1 MGESERNYAALHTGE
16 LPIALANLLFANLEG
31 RMLSLEVKNVIYALS
46 RIGESDKP
54 SFFGSKYE
62 KVLFISMLAMFVL
75 IVISGIIFYFTK
87 VPWLKFLALIL
98 TLAFYFN
105 AMLWQLSLVIP
116 ILKFFRN
123 PAGDFLKIVE
133 SSASKEVSSMT
144 GLATVST
151 EAIQYVADR
160 LVLAKQQLHARM
172 AFLVGAVEKV
182 GALPGVAASLLA
194 LSKVSESEMFKS
206 NNESLYVYIA
216 LAFFVLYGFAVIGLM
231 ICQKFEIYVGVLQ
244 HYLQYR
250 ANNPL
255 SGDAESGA
263 R

>member
-1 MGESERNYAALHTGE
+1 
-16 LPIALANLLFANLEG
+16 
-31 RMLSLEVKNVIYALS
+31 MLSLEVANIIYTLS
-46 RIGESDKP
+46 RIGKAEKP
-54 SFFGSKYE
+54 SLFGSKYE
-62 KVLFISMLAMFVL
+62 KALFISMLAIFGL
-75 IVISGIIFYFTK
+75 IIISGIIFYFTK
-87 VPWLKFLALIL
+87 VPWLKFMALVL

-123 PAGDFLKIVE
+123 PAGDLLKVVE
-133 SSASKEVSSMT
+133 SDASKEVSSMT
-144 GLATVST
+144 GLASVST

-182 GALPGVAASLLA
+182 GVLPGVVASLLA
-194 LSKVSESEMFKS
+194 LSKVSETEMFKS

-216 LAFFVLYGFAVIGLM
+216 LAFFVLYGFAVVGLM
-231 ICQKFEIYVGVLQ
+231 ICQKFEICAGVLQ

-250 ANNPL
+250 ANKPL
-255 SGDAESGA
+255 NSYVKSNA